1 VQAGLLP
8 NNHRVHD
15 VAGQILNVEFPEI
28 NPAGAPG
35 DDYERIRS
43 SPASFGAFGAE
54 ALKQSGE
61 GLVKASTAGLNY
73 LTEQNQYN
81 NQIHASELHSWF
93 SDQSGD
99 LVSKHSELQGRAAS
113 DQLPDLKAKIADFQ
127 KQAEEQAGN
136 LPTKAMVAGNTRRTM
151 DWLIGAATKH
161 ADSQRTAW
169 ATKTAADNVVA
180 ASNIGGLAI
189 QSGDYSKLDEQFDVI
204 GREAHN
210 YFDPMGY
217 DDQTLGV
224 EVAKYRGSAVKN
236 WVETAATNTK
246 DPDALTHAL
255 QIFERYSKD
264 IDPASRL
271 QLDKYVRSAAFKRT
285 VDRLGDYYAAPMGR
299 TVDGSL
305 SPEMRGLLDT
315 IHGSETPN
323 GGYDTLYGGGSIQ
336 KVRPGFD
343 YSDHPRMMFPAQYGP
358 TSAFGRY
365 QITKTTWDADKDRF
379 GLTDITPESQDQWA
393 AKKAADLYSKTY
405 NGAAFKGFS
414 NLTGNLDNDLA
425 ANRNNPGF
433 LSAVGHTLSNEWT
446 SLPGGLQPN
455 AQTILFAQRFA
466 KNIAINSGEAGLTSD
481 PAEVERRIATDP
493 LLADRPELRKA
504 VLQDT
509 MSKIAIQSRAES
521 LAAKQAKEQSDATE
535 WEVFKN
541 IHGDKP
547 TVTLA
552 QIDALPMTKDAK
564 VRMTEQLEK
573 ATGTEKT
580 ERTYGAGFYDV
591 YRRVHLPESDPDRV
605 TDQSQ
610 LYSHVGPQGD
620 LTVAGVDKL
629 VTEIQARKSPEG
641 VAESE
646 MKAQFLKNARA
657 QITGT
662 DEGLH
667 IKDPKGDEL
676 YLKFLAQVLPQ
687 YDAQRK
693 AGKSA
698 TTLFNPESPD
708 YLGKAITG
716 FRRPMDQWYAD
727 TIHDQAAPG
736 RFDPAAVKSLDDLVA
751 AYRHGDVDKATADAL
766 AIQKGWAVRK
776 PPPAAM
782 PTVPMSQ

>member
-1 VQAGLLP
+1 VP
-8 NNHRVHD
+8 
-15 VAGQILNVEFPEI
+15 QILDVQFPEI
-28 NPAGAPG
+28 NPTGAPEG
-35 DDYERIRS
+35 DYERIPS
-43 SPASFGAFGAE
+43 SPASFGVFGAE
-54 ALKQSGE
+54 ALKQAGE
-61 GLVKASTAGLNY
+61 GVVKAADTGLSY

-93 SDQSGD
+93 SDQAGD

-113 DQLPDLKAKIADFQ
+113 DALPELKTKIADLQ
-127 KQAEEQAGN
+127 KQAEDQAGN
-136 LPTKAMVAGNTRRTM
+136 LPTKALVGGNTRRTM
-151 DWLIGAATKH
+151 DWLVGAATHH

-169 ATKTAADNVVA
+169 ATKTASDNIVS

-189 QSGDYSKLDEQFDVI
+189 QTGDFNKLDEQFDVI
-204 GREAHN
+204 GKEAHN

-217 DDQTLGV
+217 DPQTLDV
-224 EVAKYRGSAVKN
+224 EVSKYRGSAVKN

-271 QLDKYVRSAAFKRT
+271 QLDKYVKTAAFNRT
-285 VDRLGDYYAAPMGR
+285 VTRLGDYYAAPQGR
-299 TVDGSL
+299 TVDNSL

-336 KVRPGFD
+336 TVKPGFD
-343 YSDHPRMMFPAQYGP
+343 YSDHPRVMFPAQYGP

-393 AKKAADLYSKTY
+393 AKKASDLYSKTF
-405 NGAAFKGFS
+405 NGAAFKGFN

-425 ANRNNPGF
+425 ANKNNPGF
-433 LSAVGHTLSNEWT
+433 LSAVGHALSNEWT

-455 AQTILFAQRFA
+455 AQTVSFANRFA
-466 KNIAINSGEAGLTSD
+466 KNIAINSGEAGATPD
-481 PAEVERRIATDP
+481 PADVERKIATDP

-509 MSKIAIQSRAES
+509 MSKIAIASRADS
-521 LAAKQAKEQSDATE
+521 LAAKQAKDTSDATE

-541 IHGDKP
+541 IHSDKP

-564 VRMTEQLEK
+564 VRMIDALEK
-573 ATGTEKT
+573 ATGTEHT
-580 ERTYGAGFYDV
+580 ERTYGAGFYDM
-591 YRRVHLPESDPDRV
+591 YRRIHLPEGDPDRV
-605 TDQSQ
+605 TDGSQ
-610 LYSHVGPQGD
+610 LYGHVGAQGD

-641 VAESE
+641 VAETE

-698 TTLFNPESPD
+698 PELFNPDSPD
-708 YLGKAITG
+708 YLGKAISG

-727 TIHDQAAPG
+727 TIHDQASPET
-736 RFDPAAVKSLDDLVA
+736 FDVTKVKSLDDLVA
-751 AYRHGDVDKATADAL
+751 SYRAGNVDKATADAT
-766 AIQKGWAVRK
+766 AVARGWATRK
-776 PPPAAM
+776 PPPTPMA
-782 PTVPMSQ
+782 TVPTSQ

>member
-1 VQAGLLP
+1 MAP
-8 NNHRVHD
+8 
-15 VAGQILNVEFPEI
+15 QILNVQFPEI
-28 NPAGAPG
+28 NPSGAPS
-35 DDYERIRS
+35 DDYERIPS

-54 ALKQSGE
+54 ALKQTGE
-61 GLVKASTAGLNY
+61 GLTKTAVTGLDY
-73 LTEQNQYN
+73 LTQQNEYN

-93 SDQSGD
+93 SDQAGD
-99 LVSKHSELQGRAAS
+99 LVSKHSELQGRAALAA
-113 DQLPDLKAKIADFQ
+113 LPDLKKNIADLQ
-127 KQAEEQAGN
+127 SQAESQAGN
-136 LPTKAMVAGNTRRTM
+136 LPTKALVAGNTRRTM
-151 DWLIGAATKH
+151 DWLVGAATHH
-161 ADSQRTAW
+161 ADSQQTAW
-169 ATKTAADNVVA
+169 ATKTAADNITS

-189 QSGDYSKLDEQFDVI
+189 QTGDFDKLDQQFDVI
-204 GREAHN
+204 GKEAHN

-217 DDQTLGV
+217 DAQTLDV
-224 EVAKYRGSAVKN
+224 EVSKYRGNAVKN

-271 QLDKYVRSAAFKRT
+271 TLDKYVKTAAFNRT
-285 VDRLGDYYAAPMGR
+285 VTRLGDYYAAPQGR
-299 TVDGSL
+299 TVDSSL

-336 KVRPGFD
+336 SVRPGFD
-343 YSDHPRMMFPAQYGP
+343 YSDHPRVMFPAQYGP

-379 GLTDITPESQDQWA
+379 GLTDITAESQDQWA
-393 AKKAADLYSKTY
+393 AKKAAEIYGKNY
-405 NGAAFKGFS
+405 NGAAFKGYN

-425 ANRNNPGF
+425 ANKNNPGF

-455 AQTILFAQRFA
+455 AQTVSFANRFA
-466 KNIAINSGEAGLTSD
+466 KNIAINSGDAGATPD
-481 PAEVERRIATDP
+481 PADVERKIATDP

-509 MSKIAIQSRAES
+509 MSKLAIASRADA
-521 LAAKQAKEQSDATE
+521 LAAKQAKDTSDATE

-541 IHGDKP
+541 IHSDKP

-564 VRMTEQLEK
+564 VRMTDALEK
-573 ATGTEKT
+573 ATGTEHT
-580 ERTYGAGFYDV
+580 ERTYGAGFYDM
-591 YRRVHLPESDPDRV
+591 YRRIHLPEGDPDRV
-605 TDQSQ
+605 TDGSQ
-610 LYSHVGPQGD
+610 LYGHVGPQGD

-641 VAESE
+641 VAETE

-687 YDAQRK
+687 YDAARK
-693 AGKSA
+693 EGKSA
-698 TTLFNPESPD
+698 PALFNPDSPD
-708 YLGKAITG
+708 YLGKAIAG

-727 TIHDQAAPG
+727 TIHDQASPST
-736 RFDPAAVKSLDDLVA
+736 FDVTKVNSLDDLVA
-751 AYRHGDVDKATADAL
+751 AYRAGNVDKATADAT
-766 AIQKGWAVRK
+766 AIARGWATRK
-776 PPPAAM
+776 PPPVPM
-782 PTVPMSQ
+782 PTVPTSQ